1 MHKHYSFE
9 NKIYCSDKIYQY
21 TFGASPYSCKGKLHS
36 FIVKEMFIEI
46 IFKEVRVLKNLFP
59 MTCNFE
65 GHTEIVEIYMMIF
78 SVINGPKIMRF
89 SKN

>member
-1 MHKHYSFE
+1 
-9 NKIYCSDKIYQY
+9 
-21 TFGASPYSCKGKLHS
+21 
-36 FIVKEMFIEI
+36 MFIEI
-46 IFKEVRVLKNLFP
+46 IFKGVRVLKNLFP